1 MQSGRKRRWSWGWA
15 GKLLLALVLLAP
27 VVAVHRDRAN
37 AEGELLTSGNY
48 LYSIAP
54 DAGQLPDK
62 GAAGLIASESGV
74 ITDGVLTTYAGWMGS
89 ATSAGTVQV
98 VIDLL
103 KDYPI
108 GTINIIMN
116 SPNTYWGYK
125 EVSVKYR
132 NEAAPDYY
140 YIAGKYA
147 RTGTDLNNTI
157 NVPMGNKTARFVVI
171 DMKRSQ
177 PYQHIPLTEVQI
189 YQGAGETGAELSP
202 AYTAEQLQ
210 AEMKKDALMMDKY
223 GQWLYETWDGK
234 VTSDEQ
240 LRQEY
245 KAEAGALA
253 RVKLDRYTYDQYGG
267 IKSGGKYKSTGYF
280 RLQQI
285 NGKWW
290 FITPE
295 GYKFILK
302 GVDAASIWEWGY
314 GTPYHKADGS
324 PRQVFEELP
333 DPAAFA
339 PAYASDGNGE
349 RVSFL
354 VANVMRKYGRD
365 FEARWE
371 SITRK
376 RLIDWGFNAFSK
388 WTKPRFIKDF
398 PYIELLQD
406 PMNLKRIQ
414 WTYDVFDPQARSI
427 IEAAIAPRLKE
438 LRNDRWLIGYTYDN
452 EAGWNADI
460 VKTVLTY
467 GADSAAKSAF
477 VDQVAATYN
486 QDLAAVNAVLG
497 TSAESFDALKA
508 ASINIANV
516 PAEVVSD
523 YIRLASRTYFS
534 TIKSIISKYDRNH
547 LFMGASI
554 VPTWRTSLEWDSAAM
569 EFVDA
574 FSVDNYS
581 NDPTW
586 ITRYASFNK
595 PLLNLEFTFSHAARG
610 LSPINASTS
619 VAGIA
624 ERGLA
629 FKAYVESQAANP
641 LFVGSGWFAYYDQA
655 VTGRRDNENFNI
667 GLVNQQDQP
676 YTDMVRI
683 MKTVNAGLEKVHE
696 NGG

>member
-1 MQSGRKRRWSWGWA
+1 MRSGKKRNRGWA
-15 GKLLLALVLLAP
+15 GKLLLALVLLVP
-27 VVAVHRDRAN
+27 VVTVHREYAK
-37 AEGELLTSGNY
+37 AEGELLKTGNY
-48 LYSIAP
+48 AYSLAP

-62 GAAGLIASESGV
+62 GAAGLVSAENGV
-74 ITDGVLTTYAGWMGS
+74 ILDGVMTTYAGWMGS

-108 GTINIIMN
+108 GAINVVLN
-116 SPNTYWGYK
+116 SPNSYWGFK
-125 EVSVKYR
+125 EITVKYR
-132 NEAAPDYY
+132 SEAEPDAY
-140 YIAGKYA
+140 YIAGKHA
-147 RTGTDLNNTI
+147 RTGTALNNTV
-157 NVPMGNKTARFVVI
+157 NLPMDNKTARFIVI

-177 PYQHIPLTEVQI
+177 PYQHIPLTDVQI
-189 YQGAGETGAELSP
+189 YKGAGEEGAETSP
-202 AYTAEQLQ
+202 AYTLEQMQ
-210 AEMKKDALMMDKY
+210 AELKKDALMADKY
-223 GQWLYETWDGK
+223 GQWIYETWDGK
-234 VTSDEQ
+234 VTSDGQ

-245 KAEAGALA
+245 KAEAGALSN
-253 RVKLDRYTYDQYGG
+253 VKPDRKTYDQYGG
-267 IKSGGKYKSTGYF
+267 IRSGGSYKSTGYF

-290 FITPE
+290 FITPD

-314 GTPYHKADGS
+314 GTPYHKADGT
-324 PRQVFEELP
+324 PRQVFEALP
-333 DPAAFA
+333 DPSAFA
-339 PAYASDGNGE
+339 PAYANDANGE

-354 VANVMRKYGRD
+354 VTNVMRKYGGD
-365 FEARWE
+365 FEAKWE

-388 WTKPRFIKDF
+388 WSKPRFIKDF

-414 WTYDVFDPQARSI
+414 WTYDVFDPQAPSI
-427 IEAAIAPRLKE
+427 IEAAVAPRLMQLK
-438 LRNDRWLIGYTYDN
+438 NDRWLIGYTYDN

-467 GADSAAKSAF
+467 GTDSAAKNAF
-477 VDQVAATYN
+477 VDQIAAKYN

-508 ASINIANV
+508 TSINIAAV
-516 PAEVVSD
+516 PAEIVSD

-534 TIKSIISKYDRNH
+534 TIKGIIAKYDRHH

-569 EFVDA
+569 DFVDA
-574 FSVDNYS
+574 FSVDNYT
-581 NDPTW
+581 NDPSW
-586 ITRYASFNK
+586 IARYESFNK
-595 PLLNLEFTFSHAARG
+595 PLLNLEFTFSQAARG
-610 LSPINASTS
+610 LSAINASTS
-619 VAGIA
+619 VTSAE

-629 FKAYVESQAANP
+629 FQAFVEAQAANP
-641 LFVGSGWFAYYDQA
+641 LFVGSGWFSYYDQA
-655 VTGRRDNENFNI
+655 VTGRRDNENFNL

-676 YTDMVRI
+676 YADMTRV
-683 MKTVNAGLEKVHE
+683 MKTVNKGLEAVHE